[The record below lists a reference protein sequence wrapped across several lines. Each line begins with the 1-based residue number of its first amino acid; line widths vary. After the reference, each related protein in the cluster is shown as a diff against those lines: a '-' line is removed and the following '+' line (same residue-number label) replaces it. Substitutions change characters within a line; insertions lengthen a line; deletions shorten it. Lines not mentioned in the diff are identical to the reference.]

1 MSDPQTDISSDPL
14 SRLDARGIARS
25 LSQIA
30 DRRGDLAD
38 AYFERLEVVELPP
51 ESRAP
56 GFRVRREEGLAVR
69 LLRGTGSWLAA
80 RDQVDKDSFHDALRR
95 AARAMPRASYP
106 LPDIDWPRWSTPVDA
121 AEVQEFP
128 SRFHEALRR
137 HDADASARLTVRRH
151 RRRLR
156 IVGSEVST
164 GVEAESF
171 YSLETESDEGRRG
184 LLVPCLLDDA
194 AEESAEQLAAQVA
207 RARRARDASPPA
219 ERSSVLVLGAGAT
232 AVLLHEAV
240 AHALEADLLSLDG
253 HPEAAIGVQLGSELL
268 DVFDDPAEAPEGV
281 RRKADDEGFPV
292 VRRCLLRAG
301 TVEQPLADSLW
312 AHKSELLVA
321 GAGRRG
327 SRHDAPG
334 PRSSHLQL
342 MAGES
347 TDLFADADGGL
358 YFPEAERGHLD
369 PVSGVFTL
377 VFPWGRRIQNHAPG
391 PPVGRATLR
400 AHVSD
405 LLQAVRG
412 VGKEV
417 RSAGAGWCAKDG
429 VLLPV
434 WATSPEIRL
443 EGLEIG
449 P

>member
-1 MSDPQTDISSDPL
+1 MSVQAKNPL
-14 SRLDARGIARS
+14 LDLDARGIARA

-30 DRRGDLAD
+30 DRPGDLAD
-38 AYFERLEVVELPP
+38 AYFERIEVVELPP
-51 ESRAP
+51 ESRSP
-56 GFRVRREEGLAVR
+56 GLRVRREDGLAVR
-69 LLRGTGSWLAA
+69 LLRGGSSWLAA
-80 RDQVDKDSFHDALRR
+80 RDQVDKESFYDALRR

-106 LPDIDWPRWSTPVDA
+106 LPDIAWPRWSEPVDA

-137 HDADASARLTVRRH
+137 HDEGASARLTVRRH
-151 RRRLR
+151 RRSLR
-156 IVGSEVST
+156 VVGSEVST
-164 GVEAESF
+164 SVEQENF
-171 YSLETESDEGRRG
+171 YSLEAESDEGRHG
-184 LLVPCLLDDA
+184 LLVPSLSSEA
-194 AEESAEQLAAQVA
+194 AGEAASEAADQLAARIA

-219 ERSSVLVLGAGAT
+219 EQTGVLVLGSGAT

-240 AHALEADLLSLDG
+240 AHALEADLLAIDG
-253 HPEAAIGVQLGSELL
+253 HPEAAIGVQLGSDLL
-268 DVFDDPAEAPEGV
+268 DLFDDPSEAPEGV
-281 RRKADDEGFPV
+281 RRRADDEGFPV
-292 VRRCLLRAG
+292 VRRCLLRGG
-301 TVEQPLADSLW
+301 TVEQPLADALW

-347 TDLFADADGGL
+347 GDLFADADGGI
-358 YFPEAERGHLD
+358 YFPEAERGRLD
-369 PVSGVFTL
+369 PASGVFTL
-377 VFPWGRRIQNHAPG
+377 VFPWGRRIQNQAPG

-412 VGKEV
+412 VGKDV
-417 RSAGAGWCAKDG
+417 RAAGAGWCAKDG